1 MQEAG
6 TTPSTIDRRWYAI
19 FDSAAP
25 SRQWKWNEEQGTKG
39 EEENTSNYENTQRNS
54 TSQTYDVLNR
64 LEITTPDIEDGKE
77 IRPTN
82 EGDETS
88 NENRDGNANNND
100 ESKQTSQANTTEEET
115 DRMLTGYGHKKL
127 SQQRSTKNHNHKG

>member
-6 TTPSTIDRRWYAI
+6 TTPSTIDGRWYAI
-19 FDSAAP
+19 FDSTAP

-64 LEITTPDIEDGKE
+64 LEITTPDIEDSKE

-115 DRMLTGYGHKKL
+115 DRMLTGYGHK
-127 SQQRSTKNHNHKG
+127 N